1 MPVVDASSSPTSTST
16 VPGIPTSFTAPL
28 LFGPLFNW
36 ALYGVLLVQI
46 YVYSY
51 NFPDDRR
58 YLKFLVYLV
67 FFLDTAQTVL
77 TGLDAYHWFVDGLNN
92 LEFLTRP
99 WFSHVDIPILSGFV
113 ALIVQMFLCSR
124 IWILNKRLWWLC
136 IVISFFSLAQAAGA
150 FWAGFKNLSLKSGG
164 VIKPSIYLWF
174 GSSVLTD
181 VLIAVAMVFLL
192 IQRRDNKNQFSS
204 YVLPRVVR
212 LIVETNVLTTTVAI
226 ITFIL
231 FVAFPNKYYFLVPDT
246 VIGKL

>member
-1 MPVVDASSSPTSTST
+1 M
-16 VPGIPTSFTAPL
+16 
-28 LFGPLFNW
+28 
-36 ALYGVLLVQI
+36 
-46 YVYSY
+46 
-51 NFPDDRR
+51 
-58 YLKFLVYLV
+58 
-67 FFLDTAQTVL
+67 
-77 TGLDAYHWFVDGLNN
+77 
-92 LEFLTRP
+92 RP
-99 WFSHVDIPILSGFV
+99 WFSHIDIPILSGLI

-150 FWAGFKNLSLKSGG
+150 FWAGFKDLSTLKSGG

-181 VLIAVAMVFLL
+181 VLIAVAMVYLL

-226 ITFIL
+226 VTFTL

-246 VIGKL
+246 VIGKLYSNTLLVTLNNRIYFRDHPYPGVSCDSVYLGPNLTVVKPLGVHVRALKTNDTFRLDTLSPTINLEEGRVL